1 MDIVLALLAFRKP
14 RDETIMN
21 VSGLRGG
28 SNGYRGN
35 GIGNGD
41 GNGNSSNHNH
51 ISNPLPF
58 WLNHRKKLASALAF
72 GTSHHLR
79 RCRPRGNPWSGWALQ
94 KRIRMEKDGGHE

>member
-1 MDIVLALLAFRKP
+1 
-14 RDETIMN
+14 MN
-21 VSGLRGG
+21 RSGLRGD

-58 WLNHRKKLASALAF
+58 WLNHRKKLASA
-72 GTSHHLR
+72 
-79 RCRPRGNPWSGWALQ
+79 
-94 KRIRMEKDGGHE
+94 